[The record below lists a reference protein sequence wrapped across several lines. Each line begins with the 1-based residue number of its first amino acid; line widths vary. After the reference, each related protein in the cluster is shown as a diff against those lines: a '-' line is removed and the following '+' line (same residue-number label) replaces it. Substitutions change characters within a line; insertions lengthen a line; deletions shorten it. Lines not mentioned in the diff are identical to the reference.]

1 MDEHIPKAVTAGL
14 RRRGV
19 DVLTA
24 QEAGLHPAEDGQHL
38 ALAVSEGRVIFTQ
51 DADFLRLHATGHAHR
66 GIVYVPQH
74 TPIGNMLRGLMLIY
88 DVLNPDDMIG
98 HVEFL

>member
-1 MDEHIPKAVTAGL
+1 MADRVKFYMDEHVPKAVTAGL

-24 QEAGLHPAEDGQHL
+24 QEAGLHPANDDQHL

-51 DADFLRLHATGHAHR
+51 DADFLRWHAAGRSHR
-66 GIVYVPQH
+66 GIIYVPQH
-74 TPIGNMLRGLMLIY
+74 TPVGYTARVNADL
-88 DVLNPDDMIG
+88 
-98 HVEFL
+98 